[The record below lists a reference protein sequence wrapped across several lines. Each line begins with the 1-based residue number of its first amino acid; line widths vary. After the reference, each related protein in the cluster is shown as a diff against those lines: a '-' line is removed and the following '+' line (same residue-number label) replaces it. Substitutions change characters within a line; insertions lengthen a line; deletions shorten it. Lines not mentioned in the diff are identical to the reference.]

1 MADKRGIIYKYEPLW
16 GMWRVDELIGQDGS
30 GEIYKVYREEWG
42 KRYVSAVKLIS
53 AEISPSDIKEAHTIG
68 IEAASMPE
76 YFKNHVNNI
85 LNEIEVLY
93 KLRGSSNIVTY
104 EDHAIFEKKDGTGW
118 DILIRTE
125 YLESLPDYMIKNKL
139 SRNDILKL
147 GIDIC
152 NALEACERERIIHR
166 AIKDT
171 NIFVSKNGDFK
182 LGNFSIAR
190 ELSEEGLVLPARS
203 NPLFTAPEVLQMNNC
218 DSNIDT
224 YSLGMVMY
232 KLLNRG
238 RLPFLPL
245 SPHPITAKDT
255 ENSILNIM
263 AGKKPVPPVD
273 AGEKL
278 GDIILKACSYNQKDR
293 FKSPAQFKHKLERI
307 LREENKAVRSKKNS
321 AAKQKREK
329 EIAIT
334 SIVEVNKRQ
343 KPAVKQPIKKLV
355 LAGGAAIIILGLFIV
370 FFESTESRVVSEE
383 AVSEVT
389 EISPPLAPT
398 YSPGTVTPP
407 SPPPAPAQPETGDRG
422 EEYYRRGMTYLKSNQ
437 YAKAIKAFEEA
448 KKHGYSSTK
457 ANKQINLAERSM
469 KIENLY
475 NSAMAYYEQKYYEK
489 AAETFEELI
498 KIDASYNSAL
508 QYPNCFFEMARSHN
522 RLGVKYSNEG
532 KLEAALKE
540 FEAALIDM
548 ENLKTCGSS
557 YNTGL
562 FSKWM
567 PVYEANRDEILSRKK
582 KTDEYLKSAD
592 EHNRAG
598 VKYYNDNKYSEAK
611 QEFEAAVRS
620 MQEIRKLVPAYSA
633 GSYEGKLK
641 IYSDNLKRTEGR

>member
-1 MADKRGIIYKYEPLW
+1 MADRRGIIHKYEPLW
-16 GMWRVDELIGQDGS
+16 GIWKVDELIGQDGS

-53 AEISPSDIKEAHTIG
+53 VAISPNDMKEARTIG

-76 YFKNHVNNI
+76 YFKNFINNI
-85 LNEIEVLY
+85 LNEIQVIY

-125 YLESLPDYMIKNKL
+125 YLESLPDYMAKNKL

-152 NALEACERERIIHR
+152 NALEACERENIIHR
-166 AIKDT
+166 DIKDT

-190 ELSEEGLVLPARS
+190 ELSEEGLILPVRG
-203 NPLFTAPEVLQMNNC
+203 NPLFTAPEVFQVINC
-218 DSNIDT
+218 DSTIDT

-245 SPHPITAKDT
+245 PPHPITAKDT
-255 ENSILNIM
+255 ENSIMSIM
-263 AGKKPVPPVD
+263 AGKKPVPPID

-293 FKSPAQFKHKLERI
+293 FKSPAQFKQKLERI
-307 LREENKAVRSKKNS
+307 YREENKAVRSKKNS
-321 AAKQKREK
+321 AAKQKSEQ
-329 EIAIT
+329 EVAIT
-334 SIVEVNKRQ
+334 AITDTEEKH
-343 KPAVKQPIKKLV
+343 KPAIKKFRKMLV
-355 LAGGAAIIILGLFIV
+355 LAGGAAIILLGLFIA
-370 FFESTESRVVSEE
+370 FLKSAESRVISEE
-383 AVSEVT
+383 AVSEVI
-389 EISPPLAPT
+389 EISPTPVPMD
-398 YSPGTVTPP
+398 SPGSVTPQSTSP
-407 SPPPAPAQPETGDRG
+407 SPTQPETDERG

-437 YAKAIKAFEEA
+437 YEKAIKAFKEA
-448 KKHGYSSTK
+448 KKYGYNKTK
-457 ANKQINLAERSM
+457 ANKQIDLVERSM

-475 NSAMAYYEQKYYEK
+475 SSATAYYEQKDYEK
-489 AAETFEELI
+489 AAEAFAALI
-498 KIDASYNSAL
+498 KIDASYSSAL
-508 QYPNCFFEMARSHN
+508 QYQDCFFEMARSHN
-522 RLGVKYSNEG
+522 RLGVKYFNEG

-548 ENLKTCGSS
+548 ESLKACGSS
-557 YNTGL
+557 YSTGL
-562 FSKWM
+562 FSKWI
-567 PVYEANRDEILSRKK
+567 PVYEANRDEVLSRKK
-582 KTDEYLKSAD
+582 KIDEYLKSAD
-592 EHNRAG
+592 EYNRAG
-598 VKYYNDNKYSEAK
+598 VKYYNEKKYREAK
-611 QEFEAAVRS
+611 KEFEAAVRS
-620 MQEIRKLVPAYSA
+620 MQEIRNLVPEYSA

-641 IYSDNLKRTEGR
+641 IYSDNLKRTEGM